1 MDEKKKRNVT
11 EQLRSE
17 HIDTLEVLHSTQDE
31 NEELKS
37 KLQNLQDKFE
47 GFTRLYSDANDIF
60 DLPPNS
66 AQNKELLDQL
76 EKNRALS
83 SELSAAKEKLKQY
96 QLEEQKRLL
105 AKKDKVSVEELQ
117 HTIYKIRDKEYQNSL
132 KIQDLEKTIE
142 ILRHT
147 SESSKSSY
155 EDKLKESHDS
165 LLLFQ
170 NELTAFQH
178 RHNEVQY
185 DFQQLHDKHNALL
198 KEKETL
204 TVQVQYYKQ
213 QIPPSRPSSPTK
225 SPCSPVHQQ
234 QNQNMQ
240 DLYHLRTYERDLK
253 LKIEEIELKNR
264 LLYENQQKIYEKDQK
279 VSELQSQIYSLQQS
293 LDDLQNLPKI
303 LQSSSGGDDGDSGL
317 LFNDSEMVSTV
328 IPEAMRIS
336 VKIQSQPQQ
345 QQQPAFDPFE
355 TTVVKEET
363 MIANGSVR
371 FQEFMKLK
379 LENRELK
386 LRLAELTSFP
396 YQHQQQPQS
405 LQSAP
410 HTPQNHNNLMGMAQQ
425 QQQQL
430 LQGGKGG
437 KSGSFHLGM
446 NKSGKHNNNNNNN
459 NNQHDRHQQ
468 RQSFDYEMGTSSSQ
482 PILGYD
488 HSQKQLLNS
497 SNNHRSPSTHDLANN
512 NSGKIQFPRLSKS
525 SKR

>member
-11 EQLRSE
+11 EQLRTE
-17 HIDTLEVLHSTQDE
+17 HIDTLEVLHSTQSE

-37 KLQNLQDKFE
+37 KLQSLQDKFE

-105 AKKDKVSVEELQ
+105 AKKDTVSVQELQ
-117 HTIYKIRDKEYQNSL
+117 QTIYKIRDKEYQNSL

-155 EDKLKESHDS
+155 EDKLKESHES
-165 LLLFQ
+165 LILFQ
-170 NELTAFQH
+170 NELVAFQH
-178 RHNEVQY
+178 RHNEVKY
-185 DFQQLHDKHNALL
+185 DFQQLNDKHNALL

-204 TVQVQYYKQ
+204 TIQLQYYKQ

-225 SPCSPVHQQ
+225 SPLSPAHQQ

-279 VSELQSQIYSLQQS
+279 VNELQSQIHSLQQS
-293 LDDLQNLPKI
+293 LADIQNLPKL
-303 LQSSSGGDDGDSGL
+303 LQSSSGDDGDTGL
-317 LFNDSEMVSTV
+317 GFNDSEMISTV
-328 IPEAMRIS
+328 IPEATRIS

-386 LRLAELTSFP
+386 LRLAELTSLP

-410 HTPQNHNNLMGMAQQ
+410 HTPQNHNNLMGIA
-425 QQQQL
+425 QQQL

-446 NKSGKHNNNNNNN
+446 NKSGKYNNNTNNNNNN
-459 NNQHDRHQQ
+459 NNQQDRYQQ
-468 RQSFDYEMGTSSSQ
+468 RQSSDYEMGTSSSQ

-488 HSQKQLLNS
+488 NSQKQFLNS
-497 SNNHRSPSTHDLANN
+497 GNNHRSPSTQDLTNN